1 MLRAGTCSTPPLP
14 TKIGDTYPKH
24 QPHGDEAIQ
33 ARVIQLEAL
42 FKGEVSTGEDLA
54 QGKLQHP
61 QSTLQLIIQHLGM
74 GQSQN

>member
-1 MLRAGTCSTPPLP
+1 M
-14 TKIGDTYPKH
+14 
-24 QPHGDEAIQ
+24 
-33 ARVIQLEAL
+33 IQLEAL
-42 FKGEVSTGEDLA
+42 FKGEVSAGEDLA